1 MIQIIEVD
9 IDKLKPYQR
18 NPRFNDDAVDQ
29 VAQSIREF
37 GFKVPIVADK
47 DGVIVAGHTRLKA
60 AKQLGLKKVPVVY
73 ANDLDEEQ
81 IRAFRLVD
89 NKVSEIAKW
98 DMEMLDLELESF
110 TLIDMQDFGFKQ
122 ENRQN
127 EWFSREKRSDDT
139 KQEGNDEYNEF
150 LDKFEAKK
158 TTDDCYT
165 PEGVYEAVADWVAK
179 EYGLNRKRFVRPFYP
194 GGNYQAQEYRTT
206 DVVVDNPPFSILTE
220 IMRFYCERN
229 IAFFL
234 FAPSLTLFGS
244 GRDCD
249 VCYIASGISVTYE
262 NGAVVDTGFV
272 TNLDKAKVR
281 AVAELH
287 DRVQEAADEYRKELR
302 RELPKY
308 SYPDEV
314 LTATMVSYMCKHG
327 QDLAIYPDECER
339 ITQLDAQKEAD
350 KALYGGGFLLSEKA
364 AAEKAAAEKAAAEK
378 AAATRWPL
386 SDRERAIVK
395 RLSK

>member
-127 EWFSREKRSDDT
+127 EWFSRENRSDDT